1 MNKFFKE
8 TISAHI
14 LSNRICYILALLSAL
29 IGIGIGIF
37 SGINSPK
44 DGSFLQSFLLS
55 YTEEG
60 LSTISVFTRSLL
72 LNLRTVI
79 IIWASSFF
87 VWLLP
92 LSFIQLGAK
101 GFGIGFCFSYLI
113 LDGGFKGLCFSVSSL
128 LIQSLILIPVL
139 IIYTVLQVN
148 FSGEFDKT
156 RKSPS
161 LYKERKKLLT
171 KNALSL
177 IFVLIPILFCGL
189 IDAYLTPFF
198 ISFLL

>member
-14 LSNRICYILALLSAL
+14 LSNRICYIIALLSAL
-29 IGIGIGIF
+29 LGIGIGIF
-37 SGINSPK
+37 SGIKAPK
-44 DGSFLQSFLLS
+44 ESEFLQGFLLS
-55 YTEEG
+55 FTEEETNT
-60 LSTISVFTRSLL
+60 LSIFTRSLV
-72 LNLRTVI
+72 LNLRTVLV
-79 IIWASSFF
+79 IWASSFF

-101 GFGIGFCFSYLI
+101 GFGVGFCFSYLI
-113 LDGGFKGLCFSVSSL
+113 LDGGFKGLCFSLSSL
-128 LIQSLILIPVL
+128 LIQSLILIPVF

-177 IFVLIPILFCGL
+177 TFVLLPILFCGL
-189 IDAYLTPFF
+189 VDAYLTPFF
-198 ISFLL
+198 IGFLI

>member
-1 MNKFFKE
+1 MNKFLKE

-14 LSNRICYILALLSAL
+14 SSNRICYVLAFLSAL

-44 DGSFLQSFLLS
+44 ESSFLQGFLLS
-55 YTEEG
+55 YSDESV
-60 LSTISVFTRSLL
+60 STLSVFTRSLL
-72 LNLRTVI
+72 LNLRTVL

-101 GFGIGFCFSYLI
+101 GFGVGFCFSYLI

-156 RKSPS
+156 KKSPS
-161 LYKERKKLLT
+161 LYKEGKKLLT

-177 IFVLIPILFCGL
+177 VFVILPILLCGL

-198 ISFLL
+198 ISFLI